1 MQEIMISEKLSDMT
15 KDEIMAIFR
24 EWCMEHPEAAQ
35 ELIEK
40 LEDVI

>member
-15 KDEIMAIFR
+15 QDEIISVFR
-24 EWCMEHPEAAQ
+24 EWCLEHPEAAQ
-35 ELIEK
+35 ELLEK